1 LFADDKSKVAQGV
14 LFRKGKRRF
23 IVGAKREVILSAGAI
38 QSPQLLMLSGIGP
51 RHHLE
56 KMNISVVHHAPGVGQ
71 NLQDHVGMG
80 GIIYIIDPPHSIS
93 ERNKFSMKLSEIT
106 KLRNIRE
113 MLWNSSGPLYTTAYS
128 AGMAFLNTK

>member
-1 LFADDKSKVAQGV
+1 MAQGV
-14 LFRKGKRRF
+14 LFRKDKRRF
-23 IVGAKREVILSAGAI
+23 IVEAKREVILSAGAI

-80 GIIYIIDPPHSIS
+80 GIIYIIDPPHSI
-93 ERNKFSMKLSEIT
+93 RNKFGIKRSEIT
-106 KLRNIRE
+106 KLKNIRE